1 MKLEDLS
8 RILNEVEPAAVL
20 VDPQLLARIVQS
32 VTGVAWAV
40 WRVPHSHCF
49 TLARSTL
56 YEHIEPDALPV
67 PPVPVL
73 PDPVLLLE
81 RPTADQLTGPRDAL
95 LVSYWRLLF
104 HAAAHRELDARCA
117 GLSPTALRERIEPL
131 GATAFEEARNVL
143 IQDGLLTAWAD
154 DRAVYLEF
162 AAHFLELMY
171 FNPALIP
178 VCFPSLPPVQEVES
192 AIARDID
199 GEALFRR
206 TRLPLAPVPA
216 PKTDDQSDE
225 SHDFFHRL
233 MRQAK
238 RAALA
243 GDTVGA
249 AILHTRS
256 ARVAPGSQTTSAR
269 DEARIDLHKLVERL
283 QKALE
288 LTDDDAEAW
297 RRVLP
302 ALLDKADQGARPV
315 EATLLYDLQRACLD
329 HEQKIFALDLVEWA
343 WTRGKTPIKREL
355 AGQRFVRVPAQ
366 LRNATRR
373 LTTARLTD
381 ADRQS
386 LAGLLRNALDK
397 AESQLRAKFR
407 PILTDAL
414 RSAGLQPS
422 SLPEKAALEKTV
434 EELLDR
440 ISSAGFLAFGDVRDA
455 IARGQM
461 KLPDLGPNEHFR
473 GDPLLRLDKALANSL
488 DGVYRRAEPYTRW
501 LERLTA
507 LNFGTEVGRW
517 ITRNITVPYGI
528 AFMLAQFLWLLV
540 FERASVRHVPVEP
553 PPTVPLEAGVVSAQV
568 QGSPGWVEPPPNFFG
583 GWNST
588 WTFHASW
595 FALGCFLV
603 LTIQFPAL
611 RAALRSAGKVLY
623 RGLRFVFW
631 EIPRRCWANPWLR
644 RLVASVPVQFVLNY
658 LIKPL
663 ALTLFVLSLFPQIW
677 DAGWLPPIA
686 TLFVSLVVVNSI
698 VGRIGEVMLLE
709 LARGLIELVRSTPTL
724 LHWINDIFRD
734 LVYVLEW
741 VLARTED
748 WLRLRGSAGRLSV
761 AVRAIASL
769 VWMPFAFFIR
779 FYTIVLIEPMINPLK
794 LPVSILF
801 AKFIYPLLLLLPDI
815 LKSDPKSLL
824 GYSSPLVNQLAFYL
838 SEPGAWLL
846 VMGTLWLLPDACT
859 FLFWEMRE
867 NWKLYR
873 ANRPNAIK
881 AVPVGAHGESIEV
894 LLHWGFH
901 SGTVPK
907 LFSRLRAAERDAAQT
922 DNWRDSR
929 TCWAAL
935 RGVEE
940 AVRRFVTRDFT
951 EVLNSPESEW
961 GGHRLR
967 VGNVVLGTNRIRLEL
982 VPESAVVSPAS
993 SRSQEAAET
1002 AAHPG
1007 SADPAW
1013 LEWEDRSSWLVA
1025 SWAEPGF
1032 LANLPADQARV
1043 FGNALAYLYKRAG
1056 VEVVREQL
1064 RAELP
1069 ADAAH
1074 FEIGSDGLLV
1084 WYGSR
1089 ESEPLLYDIGDPAN
1103 ELRPRTAE
1111 QRQPTH
1117 GPVLEAR
1124 RIIFERTSLTWP
1136 QWMEVWRGGPGT
1148 TLPVFALGYGERSLL
1163 PPRLSLP
1170 DTSPSRNGTASGHAP
1185 SPPIARVSP
1194 EVAIP
1199 TTESAQTSS

>member
-8 RILNEVEPAAVL
+8 RILYEVEPAAVL
-20 VDPQLLARIVQS
+20 VDPPVLARIVQS

-56 YEHIEPDALPV
+56 YEHVEPDALPV

-95 LVSYWRLLF
+95 LVRYWRLLF

-117 GLSPTALRERIEPL
+117 GLSPAALIERIEPI

-143 IQDGLLTAWAD
+143 IQDGLLTARAD

-162 AAHFLELMY
+162 AAHFLELLY

-178 VCFPSLPPVQEVES
+178 VCFPSLPPVPEVE
-192 AIARDID
+192 AVIARDID

-206 TRLPLAPVPA
+206 TRLPQAPVPA

-288 LTDDDAEAW
+288 LTDDDADSW

-343 WTRGKTPIKREL
+343 WTQGKTPIKREL

-366 LRNATRR
+366 LRSATRR

-381 ADRQS
+381 ADRQV
-386 LAGLLRNALDK
+386 LAGLLRNALDQ

-414 RSAGLQPS
+414 RSAGLQPT

-434 EELLDR
+434 EELLDL

-507 LNFGTEVGRW
+507 LNFGTEAGRW

-540 FERASVRHVPVEP
+540 FERASGSHGSDE
-553 PPTVPLEAGVVSAQV
+553 VPL
-568 QGSPGWVEPPPNFFG
+568 NFFG

-623 RGLRFVFW
+623 RGVRFVFW

-644 RLVASVPVQFVLNY
+644 RLVASVPVQFVLNF
-658 LIKPL
+658 LFKPF
-663 ALTLFVLSLFPQIW
+663 ALTLIVLSLFPQIW
-677 DAGWLPPIA
+677 EAGWLPPIA
-686 TLFVSLVVVNSI
+686 TLFASLIVVNSI
-698 VGRIGEVMLLE
+698 VGRIGEVVLLE
-709 LARGLIELVRSTPTL
+709 LARSLIELVRSTPTL

-761 AVRAIASL
+761 AVRAVASL

-873 ANRPNAIK
+873 ANRPNGIK
-881 AVPVGAHGESIEV
+881 AVPVGTHGESIEV

-922 DNWRDSR
+922 DNWRDAR
-929 TCWAAL
+929 TCRAAL

-961 GGHRLR
+961 GGQRLR

-982 VPESAVVSPAS
+982 V
-993 SRSQEAAET
+993 AE
-1002 AAHPG
+1002 G
-1007 SADPAW
+1007 STDAAW
-1013 LEWEDRSSWLVA
+1013 LEWEDRASWLVA
-1025 SWAEPGF
+1025 GWAEPGF

-1069 ADAAH
+1069 AEAVH

-1117 GPVLEAR
+1117 GPLLEAR
-1124 RIIFERTSLTWP
+1124 KIIFERTSLTWP
-1136 QWMEVWRGGPGT
+1136 QWTEVWRGTPGSAPHG
-1148 TLPVFALGYGERSLL
+1148 LALAYAERSLL
-1163 PPRLSLP
+1163 PPRPLRP
-1170 DTSPSRNGTASGHAP
+1170 DPSPSRNGHASLP
-1185 SPPIARVSP
+1185 VARISP
-1194 EVAIP
+1194 EVTVGATESTP
-1199 TTESAQTSS
+1199 TTS